1 MAKTKKA
8 PDEPT
13 IGAVPR
19 PLSGVLFKP
28 ISAGMNSFS
37 LNACVGHNT
46 GSRDNSES
54 YSDGFQIGTEVLLKA
69 AGVSAPDGAGEKW
82 GEYPPVDALVYP
94 ICYGARHH
102 AELVLKR
109 IAQQS
114 WELYKLRRP
123 NNPQKFDQ
131 PKTVD
136 LSHNI
141 YDVWEQAHSYC
152 EASDARLAALS
163 AGLEPY
169 IRDIDHVDDTGQAFR
184 YPVSAQTSNLHLT
197 GLSVIN
203 LAHFAAGFAKMT
215 DLLVRL
221 ESMIFNVRQEVATG
235 TYTSKLNR
243 EQLVAIAKRLPHA
256 DSSKDEHL
264 KVKAEVMADY
274 GISGSQFDQARNVIV
289 KTHSL
294 AHHVGITLPLK
305 GVTKHLFQRLKHVH
319 AKQLQAAGAIT
330 DEESAAL
337 YALRDIGLGNL
348 YPEMF
353 EKAVVQLSSDASG
366 NNHNATATDAEH
378 HARKVRGRPDIIEL
392 ALKKMGQA
400 QLAAEFADVY
410 GKEIEAWQDAMG
422 RDDGRTTAEILE
434 QARSGVAPAVEEK
447 GAE

>member
-8 PDEPT
+8 ADELT
-13 IGAVPR
+13 IGGVPR

-28 ISAGMNSFS
+28 ISAEMNSSSF
-37 LNACVGHNT
+37 NACVGHNT

-136 LSHNI
+136 LSHNT

-152 EASDARLAALS
+152 EATDARLAALS
-163 AGLEPY
+163 AELEPY

-215 DLLVRL
+215 DLLERL

-256 DSSKDEHL
+256 NSSKDEHL

-274 GISGSQFDQARNVIV
+274 GISGSQFDQARKVIV
-289 KTHSL
+289 KTLSL

-305 GVTKHLFQRLKHVH
+305 GVSKDLFQRLKHVH

-330 DEESAAL
+330 EEESAAL
-337 YALRDIGLGNL
+337 YALRDIGLGKL

-353 EKAVVQLSSDASG
+353 EKVVVEMSSDESG
-366 NNHNATATDAEH
+366 DNHNATASDADH
-378 HARKVRGRPDIIEL
+378 HARKVSGRPDIIER
-392 ALKKMGQA
+392 ALKQMGQA

-410 GKEIEAWQDAMG
+410 GKEIEAWQHTMG
-422 RDDGRTTAEILE
+422 RDDGRTIAEILE
-434 QARSGVAPAVEEK
+434 QARSGVTPAVEEK

>member
-28 ISAGMNSFS
+28 ISAGMNSSS

-69 AGVSAPDGAGEKW
+69 AGVSAPDGASERW

-109 IAQQS
+109 IAQQM

-123 NNPQKFDQ
+123 NNPQNFKQ
-131 PKTVD
+131 PKKVD

-141 YDVWEQAHSYC
+141 YDVWEQAHGYC
-152 EASDARLAALS
+152 EATDARLAALS
-163 AGLEPY
+163 AELEPY

-184 YPVSAQTSNLHLT
+184 YPASAQTSNLHLT

-203 LAHFAAGFAKMT
+203 LAHFAAGFARMT
-215 DLLVRL
+215 DLLERL
-221 ESMIFNVRQEVATG
+221 ESNIFNIRQEISTG

-256 DSSKDEHL
+256 TSGKEEHL
-264 KVKAEVMADY
+264 KVKGEVMADY
-274 GISGSQFDQARNVIV
+274 EISGSQFDQARQVIV

-305 GVTKHLFQRLKHVH
+305 GVTKDLFQRLKRVY
-319 AKQLQAAGAIT
+319 AKQIQAAGALT
-330 DEESAAL
+330 KEESAAL
-337 YALRDIGLGNL
+337 YALRDIGLGDV

-353 EKAVVQLSSDASG
+353 EKAIVEISSDEG
-366 NNHNATATDAEH
+366 GDNYYATASDTEQL
-378 HARKVRGRPDIIEL
+378 ARKVNGRPDIVEL
-392 ALKKMGQA
+392 ALKRMGQA

-410 GKEIEAWQDAMG
+410 GEEIKAWQDVIS
-422 RDDGRTTAEILE
+422 RNDGLGVAEMLAL
-434 QARSGVAPAVEEK
+434 ARSGGGAGVQEK